1 MGPATYDFELYRGAT
16 FSRSMT
22 WKDGQDNVVDLSTYT
37 ASMRIERANEQTAV
51 LEISTSPG
59 SGITLDDTSPNIVVT
74 ITAEQTAAMDF
85 ETATYILF
93 VRSGGGI
100 VTPLLE
106 GTVRFY
112 RRAKT

>member
-1 MGPATYDFELYRGAT
+1 MGPATYDFEVYRGAT

-22 WKDGQDNVVDLSTYT
+22 WKDDQGNVVDLSTYT
-37 ASMRIERANEQTAV
+37 ASMRIERANEQAAV
-51 LEISTSPG
+51 LELSTVPG

-74 ITAEQTAAMDF
+74 ITADQTAAMDF

-93 VRSGGGI
+93 VKSGGG
-100 VTPLLE
+100 VVMPLLE

-112 RRAKT
+112 KRART